1 MNLCAGES
9 EKVVLRNLIMKYY
22 FPEVVNLMKEFVECY
37 ITIVI
42 YWVLMVQKLKS
53 LISILIEIRTIVR
66 LAEMDIEMSMS
77 EVGLGTVIML
87 KV

>member
-1 MNLCAGES
+1 M
-9 EKVVLRNLIMKYY
+9 VLGNLIMKYY
-22 FPEVVNLMKEFVECY
+22 FPEVVNLVKEFVACY
-37 ITIVI
+37 MTIVI
-42 YWVLMVQKLKS
+42 YCVMMVQELKT

-66 LAEMDIEMSMS
+66 LAKMDIEMSMA